1 MSIRKSLFLAMGIA
15 AVFMIVI
22 YQAANYRIP
31 ISAEKANLQ
40 LFEKIRSLLFGP
52 LEVEPMDSVVMID
65 VHYDKQMVVER
76 DGNLANGMV
85 PVTSREKLLR
95 LLTELNL
102 RGDYRY
108 ILLDVFLE
116 QSVSQPHDTTLYRL
130 IARMPRIVIARTIG
144 TPLAD
149 SSLYKKAGIA
159 QYGTAIWEND
169 FVKYPYVTDGIPS
182 IPLKMYQELTG
193 RDIHRHWCNFYTD
206 HGLARNSVI
215 LTYEYA
221 DDDMAWDLGSG
232 LLGDSIDSE
241 PTTPGLQELDTKGK
255 YILIGDFEDDRHE
268 TFIGNLSGTVIN
280 FNAYLSLLR
289 HHHLISF
296 WLILSLFVIF
306 TILAWQILT
315 DSCWCTFI
323 SIPMFL
329 FVICMFTY
337 LVCHEVYDVLVA
349 TTLFWLL
356 KFAVKT
362 HNTLLILR
370 KENKLT
376 ILNIMR
382 RIFFTLLFFV
392 AISSS
397 LEAKRLT
404 ITQLRNCHS
413 IQVGRKTLK
422 KGDSFESWQVIQ
434 WTTARQMAVVRDNLG
449 KTYRLSHKGFKQQ
462 NAKTA
467 DEYFI
472 AEHSLGT
479 RQITKAYDN
488 YSRHRFFMTAERDD
502 TLMFPT
508 KSRATA
514 DMYPE
519 AIWQD
524 NRQQNVVTRIRRS
537 ADGQF
542 YIITPS
548 IWHNRTP
555 QDVNLTI
562 REISSD
568 GSWVENVYQQILII
582 LP

>member
-1 MSIRKSLFLAMGIA
+1 MSIRKSLSLAVGIA
-15 AVFMIVI
+15 VVFMIVI
-22 YQAANYRIP
+22 YQTTNFRIP
-31 ISAEKANLQ
+31 ISAEKTNLQ
-40 LFEKIRSLLFGP
+40 LFERIRSMLFGP
-52 LEVEPMDSVVMID
+52 TEVVPMDSVVMID

-95 LLTELNL
+95 LLTELNR

-116 QSVSQPHDTTLYRL
+116 QSVSQPNDTTLYRL
-130 IARMPRIVIARTIG
+130 IEQMPRIVIARSVDM
-144 TPLAD
+144 PLAD
-149 SSLYKKAGIA
+149 SCLYKKAGIA

-169 FVKYPYVTDGIPS
+169 FVKYPFMTNGIPS

-193 RDIHRHWCNFYTD
+193 CDIHRHWCNLYTD

-215 LTYEYA
+215 LTYEYV
-221 DDDMAWDLGSG
+221 DDDMSWDLGSG
-232 LLGDSIDSE
+232 LLGDSIDGK
-241 PTTPGLQELDTKGK
+241 PTKHELQELDTKDK

-289 HHHLISF
+289 RHHLISF
-296 WLILSLFVIF
+296 WFILSLFVIF
-306 TILAWQILT
+306 TVLVWQILI
-315 DSCWCTFI
+315 DSRWCTFI
-323 SIPMFL
+323 SIPVCL
-329 FVICMFTY
+329 YVICMFTY
-337 LVCHEVYDVLVA
+337 LACYEVYDVLVA
-349 TTLFWLL
+349 TSLFWLL

-362 HNTLLILR
+362 YNTLHTLK

-376 ILNIMR
+376 FLNIMR
-382 RIFFTLLFFV
+382 RLFFTLLFLV

-397 LEAKRLT
+397 LDAKRLT
-404 ITQLRNCHS
+404 IMQLRNCHS
-413 IQVGRKTLK
+413 IQVGSKTLK
-422 KGDSFESWQVIQ
+422 KGDSFESGQIIR
-434 WTTARQMAVVRDNLG
+434 WTTARQMAVVRDDFG
-449 KTYRLSHKGFKQQ
+449 KTYRLTHKGFKHQ

-472 AEHSLGT
+472 AERSLGT
-479 RQITKAYDN
+479 RQIIKTYDN
-488 YSRHRFFMTAERDD
+488 YSRHTYYMTAEPDD

-508 KSRATA
+508 KSKPSV

-519 AIWQD
+519 AIWKD
-524 NRQQNVVTRIRRS
+524 NRQQNVVTRIQRS

-542 YIITPS
+542 YIITPG
-548 IWHNRTP
+548 IWLNRTP
-555 QDVNLTI
+555 QDVDLTI

-568 GSWVENVYQQILII
+568 GSWVENIYQQIHII